1 MGRAHLPETMP
12 EEASDF
18 AAATVK
24 RFKLDKL
31 TNEKKSLKEL
41 LEKRDN
47 EEVLQ
52 HLKATGDK
60 REENYRYA
68 VLQLT
73 CNNDHDTLK
82 AVLDYGEKNLDLFG
96 KQNPPKKKQ

>member
-1 MGRAHLPETMP
+1 MP

-18 AAATVK
+18 AKATVK

-60 REENYRYA
+60 REENYRVFIFYFYMNFDIN
-68 VLQLT
+68 VS
-73 CNNDHDTLK
+73 
-82 AVLDYGEKNLDLFG
+82 F
-96 KQNPPKKKQ
+96 

>member
-1 MGRAHLPETMP
+1 MP

-31 TNEKKSLKEL
+31 TIEKKSLKEL

-47 EEVLQ
+47 EEAAA
-52 HLKATGDK
+52 KAA
-60 REENYRYA
+60 EERK
-68 VLQLT
+68 
-73 CNNDHDTLK
+73 K
-82 AVLDYGEKNLDLFG
+82 AAEAKAAEVEAAEER
-96 KQNPPKKKQ
+96 KKAAEAISI

>member
-1 MGRAHLPETMP
+1 MP

-31 TNEKKSLKEL
+31 TIEKKSLKEL

-60 REENYRYA
+60 REENYR
-68 VLQLT
+68 VLIFIFL
-73 CNNDHDTLK
+73 
-82 AVLDYGEKNLDLFG
+82 
-96 KQNPPKKKQ
+96 